1 MPIKCW
7 RHSLK
12 KVTMKNF
19 EDREDTILQT
29 FFAQKA
35 TRLEATSREDSAG
48 ADASA
53 EEAVSRGSGSV
64 IARNIGDLGAI
75 IMANFFDV
83 NDTLEIMM

>member
-12 KVTMKNF
+12 KVTMENF
-19 EDREDTILQT
+19 EDREVAILQR

-35 TRLEATSREDSAG
+35 TRLEATSREDSAS

-53 EEAVSRGSGSV
+53 EEGVSQGSGSV
-64 IARNIGDLGAI
+64 ITRNIGDLGAI

>member
-1 MPIKCW
+1 ME
-7 RHSLK
+7 
-12 KVTMKNF
+12 NF
-19 EDREDTILQT
+19 EDREGAILQR

-35 TRLEATSREDSAG
+35 TRLEATSREDSAS

-53 EEAVSRGSGSV
+53 EEGVSQGSGSV
-64 IARNIGDLGAI
+64 ITRNIGAI